1 MYRQFETNGLGKFAY
16 FCWSKKIPIIMR
28 RNRTPFRRFLPMD
41 TDVASMIQIVAIII
55 ALVIVMV
62 SIVFLVTG

>member
-1 MYRQFETNGLGKFAY
+1 
-16 FCWSKKIPIIMR
+16 MR

-41 TDVASMIQIVAIII
+41 ADVASMIQIVAIII

-62 SIVFLVTG
+62 SIVFLVVG

>member
-1 MYRQFETNGLGKFAY
+1 
-16 FCWSKKIPIIMR
+16 MR
-28 RNRTPFRRFLPMD
+28 RNRTLFRRFLPMN
-41 TDVASMIQIVAIII
+41 TDVAFMIQIVAIII

>member
-1 MYRQFETNGLGKFAY
+1 
-16 FCWSKKIPIIMR
+16 MR

-55 ALVIVMV
+55 ALVIEKCICPVDGRLYLLHHAVMQ
-62 SIVFLVTG
+62 